1 MKHTALASLI
11 FCLSSTAVL
20 ADATVTVMQ
29 GPGVAPLTI
38 TGAKRLADVVSQ
50 PALARTWW
58 PGAVISE
65 RQATAVAEQQHKQ
78 LLNTLRQVAAEE
90 GGDDGAAINS
100 LRTQLEAIK
109 VTGRQIVNLD
119 PDRVRVRQQDNVPV
133 EGQYQLWAGAQP
145 STVTLFGLI
154 NKPGRVTFSA
164 GRSVVDYL
172 DDVSL
177 LSGAERSYAWII
189 YPDGRT
195 EKTPVAYW
203 NRRHVEPMPGSI
215 IFVGFADSLFSSTW
229 EDLNAQILR
238 SLTHRIPD

>member
-1 MKHTALASLI
+1 MKITALAALI
-11 FCLSSTAVL
+11 FCITSTAAL
-20 ADATVTVMQ
+20 ADATVTVTQ
-29 GPGVAPLTI
+29 TSGAAPLTI
-38 TGAKRLADVVSQ
+38 TGAKKLADVVSL

-65 RQATAVAEQQHKQ
+65 RQATAVAEQQHQQ
-78 LLNTLRQVAAEE
+78 LLNTLRQLAAEE

-100 LRTQLEAIK
+100 LRNQLAAIK
-109 VTGRQIVNLD
+109 VTGRQRVNLD
-119 PDRVRVRQQDNVPV
+119 PDWVRVRPQYNVPV
-133 EGQYQLWAGAQP
+133 EGQYHLWVGERP
-145 STVTLFGLI
+145 STVTLMGLI
-154 NKPGRVTFSA
+154 NKPGRVTFSS

-177 LSGAERSYAWII
+177 LSGADRSYAWII

-229 EDLNAQILR
+229 DDLNAQILR